1 MAYQIN
7 KTSGALLVNLA
18 DGQIDVSS
26 TDITLIG
33 KNYTGFG
40 EAINENFVK
49 MLENFANSSA
59 PTNPLAGQ
67 IWWDTSTLRLKV
79 YTGTNWTTGG
89 GPIVQPTQPT
99 MVAGDLWINNDQDQ
113 IYFFDGTGVPQLAG
127 PIYNSFQGR
136 SGPEVITVL
145 DNTGTSRTIVKYWVG
160 GTLVGLWSKISFTPQ
175 NVDTIPS
182 FTGNVV
188 KGFNVVDSDFVF
200 AGTAQRTS
208 ALVDSN
214 NVART
219 AAQFLASDSD
229 DATSGALTVR
239 NNNGLTIGLTDNNVV
254 KVTSEG
260 VINENQVSGQNY
272 TFRMTTSSGKIDAMT
287 IDSSNNRIGIYN
299 ANPTQTL
306 DVGGNM
312 RVAGNLIVDGETTE
326 LDVQKLLVRD
336 KSIELAKGDDSTLL
350 DDAGVDEAGI
360 TVASSNGNKEFLWR
374 NATNAW
380 TSNVSLNLTGASS
393 LKFNGVD
400 IITGSAGVGITS
412 IGALTS
418 ANIGSFS
425 FTGGNNLTTT
435 TVDGSGN
442 GMNITAAGNINL
454 VTARQ
459 IRNVSDPTA
468 DQDVAT
474 KAYVDSSINL
484 EVLALALDVTGLG
497 TGGSVQQHT
506 NIATILNDIAPAST
520 KQNGTEA
527 RVHCST
533 TTGAT
538 ATLTGSA
545 LNTAFNESTVL
556 VQQKDNGGNDDGS
569 VSVIQ
574 SATFNDATGNITS
587 TVTRT
592 LKLFRV
598 SSGSWGYVQDLTPGA
613 LV

>member
-18 DGQIDVSS
+18 DGQIDVAS

-40 EAINENFVK
+40 ESINENFVK

-67 IWWDTSTLRLKV
+67 IWWDTSASRLKV

-89 GPIVQPTQPT
+89 GPIVQPTQPP

-113 IYFFDGTGVPQLAG
+113 IYFFDGTGSPQLAG

-136 SGPEVITVL
+136 SGPEVVTVL

-160 GTLVGLWSKISFTPQ
+160 GTLVGLWSKVGFTPQ
-175 NVDTIPS
+175 NVDTIPNFS
-182 FTGNVV
+182 GDVA
-188 KGFNVVDSDFVF
+188 KGFNVVDDDFIF
-200 AGTAQRTS
+200 AGTASKTS

-214 NVART
+214 NVSRT

-239 NNNGLTIGLTDNNVV
+239 NNNGVTVGLTDNNVV

-260 VINENQVSGQNY
+260 VVNENQVSGQNY
-272 TFRMTTSSGKIDAMT
+272 TFRMTTSSGKTDAIT
-287 IDSSNNRIGIYN
+287 IDSTNSRIGIYN

-312 RVAGNLIVDGETTE
+312 RVAGNLIVDGDTTE

-350 DDAGVDEAGI
+350 DDAGVDEAGF
-360 TVASSNGNKEFLWR
+360 TVASSNGNKELLWR
-374 NATNAW
+374 NSTNAW
-380 TSNVSLNLTGASS
+380 TSNVSINLTGASS

-425 FTGGNNLTTT
+425 FTGGNNLSTT

-454 VTARQ
+454 VTPRQ

-497 TGGSVQQHT
+497 TAGTLQQHT

-527 RVHCST
+527 RIHCTT

-545 LNTAFNESTVL
+545 LNTAFNESTIL
-556 VQQKDNGGNDDGS
+556 VQQKDNNGNDDGS

-613 LV
+613 LI

>member
-7 KTSGALLVNLA
+7 KTNGALLVNLA
-18 DGQIDVSS
+18 DGQIDVAT

-40 EAINENFVK
+40 ESINENFVK
-49 MLENFANSSA
+49 MLENFANVSSPA
-59 PTNPLAGQ
+59 NPLAGQ
-67 IWWDTSTLRLKV
+67 IWWDTSNSRLKV
-79 YTGTNWTTGG
+79 YTGTDWTTGG

-99 MVAGDLWINNDQDQ
+99 MVAGDMWINNDANQL
-113 IYFFDGTGVPQLAG
+113 YFFDGTDLELAG
-127 PIYNSFQGR
+127 PIYNAFQGK

-160 GTLVGLWSKISFTPQ
+160 GTFVGLWSKVAFTPQ
-175 NVDTIPS
+175 NVDTIAG

-188 KGFNVVDSDFVF
+188 KGFNTVDEDFIF
-200 AGTAQRTS
+200 AGTASKTS

-214 NVART
+214 NVSRT

-239 NNNGLTIGLTDNNVV
+239 NNNGLTVGLTDNNVV

-260 VINENQVSGQNY
+260 VINENNVSNQNY
-272 TFRMTTSSGKIDAMT
+272 TFRMTTSVGKTDAMT
-287 IDSSNNRIGIYN
+287 IDSANSRIGIYN
-299 ANPTQTL
+299 TSPTQTL
-306 DVGGNM
+306 DVGGNL
-312 RVAGNLIVDGETTE
+312 RVAGNLIVDGDTTSI
-326 LDVQKLLVRD
+326 DVQKLLVRD

-360 TVASSNGNKEFLWR
+360 TVASSNGSKEFLWR

-484 EVLALALDVTGLG
+484 EVIALALDVTGLG

>member
-18 DGQIDVSS
+18 DGQIDTVS

-40 EAINENFVK
+40 ESINENFVK
-49 MLENFANSSA
+49 MLENFANASS
-59 PTNPLAGQ
+59 PSNPLAGQ
-67 IWWDTSTLRLKV
+67 IWWDTSASRLKV
-79 YTGTNWTTGG
+79 YTGTDWTTGG
-89 GPIVQPTQPT
+89 GPIVQPTQPG
-99 MVAGDLWINNDQDQ
+99 MVAGDMWINNDANQL
-113 IYFFDGTGVPQLAG
+113 YFFDGTDLELAG
-127 PIYNSFQGR
+127 PIYNAFQGK

-160 GTLVGLWSKISFTPQ
+160 GTFVGLWSKIAFTPQ

-182 FTGNVV
+182 FVGDVV
-188 KGFNVVDSDFVF
+188 KGFNTVDADFVF
-200 AGTAQRTS
+200 AGTAARTS

-214 NVART
+214 NISRT

-239 NNNGLTIGLTDNNVV
+239 NNLGLTVGLTDNNVV
-254 KVTSEG
+254 KVTAEG
-260 VINENQVSGQNY
+260 VVNENNVSNQNY
-272 TFRMTTSSGKIDAMT
+272 IFRMTTSGGKTDAMT
-287 IDSSNNRIGIYN
+287 IDSGNSRIGIYN
-299 ANPTQTL
+299 TTPSETL

-312 RVAGNLIVDGETTE
+312 RVAGNLIVDGDTTE
-326 LDVQKLLVRD
+326 LDIQKLLVRD
-336 KSIELAKGDDSTLL
+336 KNIELAKGDDSTLL
-350 DDAGVDEAGI
+350 DDVGVDEAGI
-360 TVASSNGNKEFLWR
+360 IVASSNGNKELLWR
-374 NATNAW
+374 NGTNAW

-400 IITGSAGVGITS
+400 IITGSAGVGLTS
-412 IGALTS
+412 VGALTS

-425 FTGGNNLTTT
+425 FTGGNNLSTT

-468 DQDVAT
+468 AQDVAT
-474 KAYVDSSINL
+474 KAYVDSSIDL
-484 EVLALALDVTGLG
+484 EILALALDVTGLG
-497 TGGSVQQHT
+497 TAGTAQQHT
-506 NIATILNDIAPAST
+506 NIATIVNDIAPAST
-520 KQNGTEA
+520 KRDGTQA
-527 RVHCST
+527 RIHCTT

-545 LNTAFNESTVL
+545 LNTAFNESTIL
-556 VQQKDNGGNDDGS
+556 VQQKDSSGNDDGS

-587 TVTRT
+587 TVART

-598 SSGSWGYVQDLTPGA
+598 TSGAWGYVQDLTPGA

>member
-33 KNYTGFG
+33 RNYTGFG
-40 EAINENFVK
+40 ESINENFVK
-49 MLENFANSSA
+49 MLENFANPSA
-59 PTNPLAGQ
+59 PPNPLAGQ
-67 IWWDTSTLRLKV
+67 IWWDTATSRLNV

-89 GPIVQPTQPT
+89 GPIVQPTQPS
-99 MVAGDLWINNDQDQ
+99 MVAGDLWINNDANQM
-113 IYFFDGTGVPQLAG
+113 YFYDGTDLELAG
-127 PIYNSFQGR
+127 PIYNAFQGR
-136 SGPEVITVL
+136 SGPEVVTVL
-145 DNTGTSRTIVKYWVG
+145 DQTGTSRTIVKYWVG
-160 GTLVGLWSKISFTPQ
+160 GTFVGLWSKIAFTPQ
-175 NVDTIPS
+175 NVDTIPNFVGDVS
-182 FTGNVV
+182 
-188 KGFNVVDSDFVF
+188 KGFNVVDADFIF
-200 AGTAQRTS
+200 AGTASRTA

-214 NVART
+214 NVSRT

-254 KVTSEG
+254 KIAADG

-272 TFRMTTSSGKIDAMT
+272 TFRMTTSTGKTDAMT
-287 IDSSNNRIGIYN
+287 IDSANSRIGIFN
-299 ANPTQTL
+299 TSPTQTL

-312 RVAGNLIVDGETTE
+312 RVGGNLIVDGETTS
-326 LDVQKLLVRD
+326 LDVQTLLVRD

-350 DDAGVDEAGI
+350 DDTAVDQAGI
-360 TVASSNGNKEFLWR
+360 TVASTNGTKEFLWR
-374 NATNAW
+374 NNTNSW
-380 TSNVSLNLTGASS
+380 TSNVSVNLTGASS
-393 LKFNGVD
+393 LKFDGVD
-400 IITGSAGVGITS
+400 IITGSSAPGLTS
-412 IGALTS
+412 LGALS
-418 ANIGSFS
+418 DANIGSFA
-425 FTGGNNLTTT
+425 FTGGNALSTT
-435 TVDGSGN
+435 TVDGAGN

-454 VTARQ
+454 VTPRQ
-459 IRNVSDPTA
+459 IRNVADPTA

-484 EVLALALDVTGLG
+484 EVLSIALDVTGLG
-497 TGGSVQQHT
+497 TAGTTQQHT

-527 RVHCST
+527 RIHCTT

-545 LNTAFNESTVL
+545 LNTAFNESLIL
-556 VQQKDNGGNDDGS
+556 VQQKDNSGNDDGS

-587 TVTRT
+587 TVSRT
-592 LKLFRV
+592 LKLFRNND
-598 SSGSWGYVQDLTPGA
+598 GAWGYVQDLTPGA
-613 LV
+613 LI

>member
-18 DGQIDVSS
+18 DGQIDTVS

-40 EAINENFVK
+40 ESINENFVK
-49 MLENFANSSA
+49 MLENFANASS
-59 PTNPLAGQ
+59 PSNPLAGQ
-67 IWWDTSTLRLKV
+67 IWWDTSASRLKV
-79 YTGTNWTTGG
+79 YTGTDWTTGG
-89 GPIVQPTQPT
+89 GPIVQPTQPG
-99 MVAGDLWINNDQDQ
+99 MVAGDMWINNDANQL
-113 IYFFDGTGVPQLAG
+113 YFFDGTDLELAG
-127 PIYNSFQGR
+127 PIYNAFQGK

-160 GTLVGLWSKISFTPQ
+160 GTFVGLWSKIAFTPQ

-182 FTGNVV
+182 FVGDVV
-188 KGFNVVDSDFVF
+188 KGFNTVDADFVF
-200 AGTAQRTS
+200 AGTAARTS

-214 NVART
+214 NISRT

-239 NNNGLTIGLTDNNVV
+239 NNLGLTVGLTDNNVV
-254 KVTSEG
+254 KVTAEG
-260 VINENQVSGQNY
+260 VVNENNVSNQNY
-272 TFRMTTSSGKIDAMT
+272 IFRMTTSGGKTDAMT
-287 IDSSNNRIGIYN
+287 IDSGNSRIGIYN
-299 ANPTQTL
+299 TTPSETL

-312 RVAGNLIVDGETTE
+312 RVAGNLIVDGDTTE

-336 KSIELAKGDDSTLL
+336 KNIELAKGDDSTLL
-350 DDAGVDEAGI
+350 DDVGVDEAGI
-360 TVASSNGNKEFLWR
+360 IVASSNGNKELLWR
-374 NATNAW
+374 NGTNAW

-400 IITGSAGVGITS
+400 IITGSAGVGLTS
-412 IGALTS
+412 VGALTS

-425 FTGGNNLTTT
+425 FTGGNNLSTT

-468 DQDVAT
+468 AQDVAT
-474 KAYVDSSINL
+474 KAYVDSSIDL

-497 TGGSVQQHT
+497 TAGTAQQHT
-506 NIATILNDIAPAST
+506 NIATIVNDIAPAST
-520 KQNGTEA
+520 KRDGTQA
-527 RVHCST
+527 RIHCTT

-545 LNTAFNESTVL
+545 LNTAFNESTIL
-556 VQQKDNGGNDDGS
+556 VQQKDSSGNDDGS

-574 SATFNDATGNITS
+574 SAAFNDATGNITS
-587 TVTRT
+587 TVART

-598 SSGSWGYVQDLTPGA
+598 TSGAWGYVQDLTPGA

>member
-18 DGQIDVSS
+18 DGQIDTVS

-40 EAINENFVK
+40 ESINENFVK
-49 MLENFANSSA
+49 MLENFANASS
-59 PTNPLAGQ
+59 PSNPLAGQ
-67 IWWDTSTLRLKV
+67 IWWDTSASRLKV
-79 YTGTNWTTGG
+79 YTGTDWTTGG
-89 GPIVQPTQPT
+89 GPIVQPTQPG
-99 MVAGDLWINNDQDQ
+99 MVAGDMWINNDANQL
-113 IYFFDGTGVPQLAG
+113 YFFDGTDLELAG
-127 PIYNSFQGR
+127 PIYNAFQGK

-160 GTLVGLWSKISFTPQ
+160 GTFVGLWSKIAFTPQ

-182 FTGNVV
+182 FVGDVV
-188 KGFNVVDSDFVF
+188 KGFNTVDADFVF
-200 AGTAQRTS
+200 AGTAARTS

-214 NVART
+214 NISRT

-239 NNNGLTIGLTDNNVV
+239 NNLGLTVGLTDNNVV
-254 KVTSEG
+254 KVTAEG
-260 VINENQVSGQNY
+260 VVNENNVSNQNY
-272 TFRMTTSSGKIDAMT
+272 IFRMTTSTGKIDAMT
-287 IDSSNNRIGIYN
+287 IDSTNNRIGIYN
-299 ANPTQTL
+299 STPSETL

-312 RVAGNLIVDGETTE
+312 RVAGNLIVDGDTTE

-350 DDAGVDEAGI
+350 DDVGVDEAGI
-360 TVASSNGNKEFLWR
+360 IVASSNGNKELLWR
-374 NATNAW
+374 NGTNAW

-400 IITGSAGVGITS
+400 IITGSAGVGLTS
-412 IGALTS
+412 VGALTS

-425 FTGGNNLTTT
+425 FTGGNNLSTT

-442 GMNITAAGNINL
+442 GVNITAAGNINL
-454 VTARQ
+454 VTPRQ

-468 DQDVAT
+468 AQDVAT
-474 KAYVDSSINL
+474 KAYVDSSIDL

-497 TGGSVQQHT
+497 TAGTAQQHT
-506 NIATILNDIAPAST
+506 NIATIVNDIAPAST
-520 KQNGTEA
+520 KRDGTQA
-527 RVHCST
+527 RIHCTT

-545 LNTAFNESTVL
+545 LNTAFNESTIL
-556 VQQKDNGGNDDGS
+556 VQQKDSSGNDDGS

-598 SSGSWGYVQDLTPGA
+598 TSGAWGYVQDLTPGA

>member
-18 DGQIDVSS
+18 DGQIDTVS

-40 EAINENFVK
+40 ESINENFVK
-49 MLENFANSSA
+49 MLENFANASS
-59 PTNPLAGQ
+59 PSNPLAGQ
-67 IWWDTSTLRLKV
+67 IWWDTSASRLKV
-79 YTGTNWTTGG
+79 YTGTDWTTGG
-89 GPIVQPTQPT
+89 GPIVQPTQPG
-99 MVAGDLWINNDQDQ
+99 MVAGDMWINNDANQL
-113 IYFFDGTGVPQLAG
+113 YFFDGTDLELAG
-127 PIYNSFQGR
+127 PIYNAFQGK

-160 GTLVGLWSKISFTPQ
+160 GTFVGLWSKIAFTPQ

-182 FTGNVV
+182 FVGDVV
-188 KGFNVVDSDFVF
+188 KGFNTVDADFVF
-200 AGTAQRTS
+200 AGTAARTS

-214 NVART
+214 NISRT

-239 NNNGLTIGLTDNNVV
+239 NNLGLTVGLTDNNVV
-254 KVTSEG
+254 KVTAEG
-260 VINENQVSGQNY
+260 VVNENNVSNQNY
-272 TFRMTTSSGKIDAMT
+272 IFRMTTSGGKTDAMT
-287 IDSSNNRIGIYN
+287 IDSGNSRIGIYN
-299 ANPTQTL
+299 TTPSETL

-312 RVAGNLIVDGETTE
+312 RVAGNLIVDGDTTE
-326 LDVQKLLVRD
+326 LDIQKLLVRD
-336 KSIELAKGDDSTLL
+336 KNIELAKGDDSTLL
-350 DDAGVDEAGI
+350 DDVGVDEAGI
-360 TVASSNGNKEFLWR
+360 IVASSNGNKELLWR
-374 NATNAW
+374 NGTNAW

-400 IITGSAGVGITS
+400 IITGSAGVGLTS
-412 IGALTS
+412 VGALTS

-425 FTGGNNLTTT
+425 FTGGNNLSTT

-468 DQDVAT
+468 AQDVAT
-474 KAYVDSSINL
+474 KAYVDSSIDL

-497 TGGSVQQHT
+497 TAGTAQQHT
-506 NIATILNDIAPAST
+506 NIATIVNDIAPAST
-520 KQNGTEA
+520 KRDGTQA
-527 RVHCST
+527 RIHCTT

-545 LNTAFNESTVL
+545 LNTAFNESTIL
-556 VQQKDNGGNDDGS
+556 VQQKDSSGNDDGS

-587 TVTRT
+587 TVART

-598 SSGSWGYVQDLTPGA
+598 TSGAWGYVQDLTPGA